1 MGFNL
6 KGGREVNKRQ
16 IKKKKKII
24 SERIIFFNQHFVSI
38 SRRNGKTYLSRDIY
52 KACISKKY
60 KYFKELKKI
69 YKGVFIAIDWSNGKD
84 YSVKTT
90 YIKKDGAIRVLK
102 NEIIN

>member
-6 KGGREVNKRQ
+6 KRGREVNKRQ
-16 IKKKKKII
+16 IKKRKKII

-38 SRRNGKTYLSRDIY
+38 SRRNGKTYLLRVIY

-69 YKGVFIAIDWSNGKD
+69 YKGFFIAID
-84 YSVKTT
+84 
-90 YIKKDGAIRVLK
+90 
-102 NEIIN
+102 

>member
-6 KGGREVNKRQ
+6 KRGREVNKRQ
-16 IKKKKKII
+16 IKKRKKII
-24 SERIIFFNQHFVSI
+24 SERITFFSQHFVSI

-60 KYFKELKKI
+60 KSFKELKKI

-90 YIKKDGAIRVLK
+90 YIKKDGVIRVLK

>member
-1 MGFNL
+1 M
-6 KGGREVNKRQ
+6 NKRQ
-16 IKKKKKII
+16 IKKRKKII

-38 SRRNGKTYLSRDIY
+38 SRRNGNIY

-90 YIKKDGAIRVLK
+90 YINKDGVIRVLK
-102 NEIIN
+102 TEIIN

>member
-1 MGFNL
+1 M
-6 KGGREVNKRQ
+6 NKRQ
-16 IKKKKKII
+16 AKKRKSII

-38 SRRNGKTYLSRDIY
+38 SRRNSKTCLNGVIY

-69 YKGVFIAIDWSNGKD
+69 YKGVFIALDWSNGKD

-90 YIKKDGAIRVLK
+90 YINKDGVIKVLK

>member
-1 MGFNL
+1 M
-6 KGGREVNKRQ
+6 NKRQ
-16 IKKKKKII
+16 IKKRKKII

-38 SRRNGKTYLSRDIY
+38 SRRNGKTYLSRVIY

-90 YIKKDGAIRVLK
+90 YIKKDGVIRVLK

>member
-1 MGFNL
+1 M
-6 KGGREVNKRQ
+6 NKRQ
-16 IKKKKKII
+16 IKKRKKII
-24 SERIIFFNQHFVSI
+24 SERIVFFNQHFISMSNFISI
-38 SRRNGKTYLSRDIY
+38 SRRNGKTHLSRVVY

-90 YIKKDGAIRVLK
+90 YINKDGVIRVLK

>member
-1 MGFNL
+1 M
-6 KGGREVNKRQ
+6 NKRQ
-16 IKKKKKII
+16 IKKRKKII
-24 SERIIFFNQHFVSI
+24 SERIIFFNQHFVSMSNFVSI
-38 SRRNGKTYLSRDIY
+38 SRRNGKTYLSRVVY

-90 YIKKDGAIRVLK
+90 YTNKDGVIRVLK
-102 NEIIN
+102 N

>member
-1 MGFNL
+1 MGINL
-6 KGGREVNKRQ
+6 KRGREVNKRQ
-16 IKKKKKII
+16 IKKRKKII

-90 YIKKDGAIRVLK
+90 YIKKDGVIRVLK

>member
-1 MGFNL
+1 M
-6 KGGREVNKRQ
+6 NKRQ
-16 IKKKKKII
+16 IKKRKKII
-24 SERIIFFNQHFVSI
+24 SERINFFNQHFVSI
-38 SRRNGKTYLSRDIY
+38 SRRNGKTYLLRVIY

-69 YKGVFIAIDWSNGKD
+69 YKGFFIAIDQSNGKD

-90 YIKKDGAIRVLK
+90 YINKDGVIRVLK

>member
-6 KGGREVNKRQ
+6 KRGREVNKRQ

-90 YIKKDGAIRVLK
+90 YIKKDGVIRVLK

>member
-6 KGGREVNKRQ
+6 KRGREVNKRQ
-16 IKKKKKII
+16 IKKRKKII

-90 YIKKDGAIRVLK
+90 YIKKDGVVRVLK